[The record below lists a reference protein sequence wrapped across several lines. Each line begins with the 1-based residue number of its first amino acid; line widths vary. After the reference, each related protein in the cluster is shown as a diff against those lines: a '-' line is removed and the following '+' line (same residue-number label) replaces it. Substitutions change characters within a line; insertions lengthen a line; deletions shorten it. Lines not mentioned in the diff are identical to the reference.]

1 MFEALFKNNDRES
14 CNLKLSQFEKIWGKF
29 CFLDE
34 SGTLLDSQSPFF
46 TIGMIKCSQPSYL
59 ASRVAYERS
68 AEGFYD
74 ELKFNKLS
82 KLNINFAKK
91 VIDIYLDTKSF
102 NFSSYTLDKRG
113 SYFDRQYG
121 GDPWKAYEDISVRLI
136 RSNLAPSEVLAVIA
150 DYVTTPR
157 EIKFEASVKKRINTD
172 TQRFSIMGVVRIDS
186 RSNDILQIVDLM
198 IGAVNY
204 DLKLTTGLTKSG
216 DRHKRQ
222 FVDYFKNSLG
232 TKDFLNYGKGFRD
245 RGFNIF
251 IDKSVMERTPLD
263 YQDRKKEKRPSS

>member
-1 MFEALFKNNDRES
+1 
-14 CNLKLSQFEKIWGKF
+14 
-29 CFLDE
+29 
-34 SGTLLDSQSPFF
+34 
-46 TIGMIKCSQPSYL
+46 MIKCSQPSYL

-68 AEGFYD
+68 AGRFYD

-82 KLNINFAKK
+82 NLNINFAEK
-91 VIDIYLDTKSF
+91 VIDVYLDTKSL

-113 SYFDRQYG
+113 SYFSRQYG

-136 RSNLAPSEVLAVIA
+136 RSNLFSSEVLAVIA

-186 RSNDILQIVDLM
+186 RSNDVLQIVDLM
-198 IGAVNY
+198 IGAINY

-222 FVDYFKNSLG
+222 FVDYLKSKLEVR
-232 TKDFLNYGKGFRD
+232 DFLNYGNGFRN

-251 IDKSVMERTPLD
+251 IDKSVMERTSLD
-263 YQDRKKEKRPSS
+263 YQDCGKEKRPSS